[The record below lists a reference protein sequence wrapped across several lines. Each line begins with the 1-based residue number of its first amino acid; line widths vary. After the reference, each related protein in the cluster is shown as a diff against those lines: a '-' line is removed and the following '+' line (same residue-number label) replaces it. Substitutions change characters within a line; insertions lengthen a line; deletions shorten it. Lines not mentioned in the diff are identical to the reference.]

1 MTYTRN
7 KWNRLL
13 KKNLELF
20 FNNTIFKSMNL
31 TISWKIIVFWV
42 FILIFS
48 MFLPWL
54 KDMWE
59 NVREWNVFNKVL
71 WINWLIFP
79 IISLVIFF
87 NLFSKKQKNKLKMWT
102 NLTVNDS
109 SLYITLWSIIIL
121 LTINSLVIANWLTIF
136 QSEIVSSKWIIFA
149 IISWIMI
156 IAWGIINKKEW
167 NKLDKQIYKNEAY
180 EDSNVYEKKE
190 QKDNLK
196 LPF

>member
-31 TISWKIIVFWV
+31 TISQKIIVFWV

-59 NVREWNVFNKVL
+59 NIREWNVFNKVL

-79 IISLVIFF
+79 IISLIIFF

-102 NLTVNDS
+102 SLTVNDS

-156 IAWGIINKKEW
+156 IVWGIINKKEW

-180 EDSNVYEKKE
+180 EDFNAYEKKE
-190 QKDNLK
+190 QKNNLK